1 MDIPIYVYKYLLGL
15 SVILVLIFSFTQYFK
30 SDASRLFKI
39 SLGWFTVL
47 MVANLVNMIVT
58 LNHYEKNSNKVG
70 LKGPMGSPGPRG
82 FKGKSDNCGSICG
95 TQGLEDCDESEKD
108 ENGRCQIMGNEI
120 NDEGIPNFSDIV
132 KPGKCIFPF
141 VHNYQNQHLG
151 DGCVKEDG
159 SAPSELTSYSEN
171 GWCATELNSDKTPK
185 KYAYC
190 GESRK
195 ELALN
200 KAGVR
205 LAETE
210 LRRSRDN
217 TGIIDI
223 KLISGNRSSIECPSG
238 YTKIDK
244 DLNEGS
250 GGAYIY
256 VCKKT
261 GYGSK
266 GVKSIRIAENNQQC
280 SDLFPQDSDLQLK
293 RLKTDLNK
301 DADISGIDPEKL
313 YMCLG
318 YDNSEFLTDIKVTDS
333 IDSPGEGYDLIN
345 VNLNKDTDGPD
356 LYLHTSNTREEINPL
371 SSAFYYPK
379 DKKLY
384 FIGGVDG
391 KYVYYYDEAK
401 EEVSS
406 PDLVKTKFGRI
417 PNNINAVFTWNYDE
431 KTYFFKG
438 RYIYKINEKTMTI
451 ADGYPKSIN
460 YIFKGIPDNIDAV
473 FSWDKDGATYF
484 FKDKFIYKYDS
495 QNKRVSPGYPR
506 LIKSRF
512 PGAPN
517 KVDAVYFNRNDGM
530 TFFIRGN
537 EYYILNNNESVPT
550 IYPKKLSDKYPGLG
564 VLPKINQFDTALG
577 LGNKMYFFSGNKY
590 YEYTNTLGEA
600 VNLNS
605 VGSIFKGIPFG
616 FDCVMAEESNNENS
630 LLTFFK
636 GSKVYE
642 FNKGTN
648 KVIAGFP
655 KKITDIFTECPSN
668 INACVKFD
676 GNVFIFKNNLVYKY
690 NLNPGANP
698 ELENN
703 YPKQVNREFANMP
716 SNIDAFTKYNDEY
729 FVIKGIQYY
738 IVGNNKKI
746 DLRMGIDDG
755 DDNKY
760 PQYLDKRFDNLNTAV
775 DRRNIISNDDE

>member
-30 SDASRLFKI
+30 SNSSRLFKI
-39 SLGWFTVL
+39 ALGWFTVL

-58 LNHYEKNSNKVG
+58 LNHYEKNSNKLG
-70 LKGPMGSPGPRG
+70 LKGPNGLLGPRG

-141 VHNYQNQHLG
+141 VHNYQNRHFG

-159 SAPSELTSYSEN
+159 SAPSELTAYSEN
-171 GWCATELNSDKTPK
+171 GWCATELNSDKSPR

-190 GESRK
+190 GESSK
-195 ELALN
+195 EIASDR
-200 KAGVR
+200 ASEEM
-205 LAETE
+205 AENE

-217 TGIIDI
+217 TGILDI

-250 GGAYIY
+250 GGAYVFI
-256 VCKKT
+256 CKKT

-280 SDLFPQDSDLQLK
+280 SDLFPQGSNLQFK

-301 DADISGIDPEKL
+301 DADISGVDPEQL

-318 YDNSEFLTDIKVTDS
+318 YDNTEFLTDIKVTNS
-333 IDSPGEGYDLIN
+333 TDSPGEGYDLIN

-379 DKKLY
+379 DKKMY

-391 KYVYYYDEAK
+391 KYLYYYDEAK
-401 EEVSS
+401 GEISS

-417 PNNINAVFTWNYDE
+417 PDNINAVFTWNYDE

-438 RYIYKINEKTMTI
+438 RYIYKINDKKMTI

-460 YIFKGIPDNIDAV
+460 FIFKGIPENIDAA

-484 FKDKFIYKYDS
+484 FKDKFVYKYDS

-517 KVDAVYFNRNDGM
+517 KVDAVYFNRNDGQ
-530 TFFIRGN
+530 TYFLRGN
-537 EYYILNNNESVPT
+537 EYYILNNNETVPQDH
-550 IYPKKLSDKYPGLG
+550 PKKLSDKYPGLG
-564 VLPKINQFDTALG
+564 VLPKINSFDTALG
-577 LGNKMYFFSGNKY
+577 LHNKMYFFSGNKY
-590 YEYTNTLGEA
+590 YEYTNTLGEP

-605 VGSIFKGIPFG
+605 VGSIFKGIPSH
-616 FDCVMAEESNNENS
+616 FDCVMAREPDNENS
-630 LLTFFK
+630 ELYFFK
-636 GSKVYE
+636 GSQIYM

-648 KVIAGFP
+648 KMVEGFP
-655 KKITDIFTECPSN
+655 KKNTEVLPECPSN
-668 INACVKFD
+668 INACFHD
-676 GNVFIFKNNLVYKY
+676 HNSIYIFKNNLVYKY
-690 NLNPGANP
+690 ITGSSVEP
-698 ELENN
+698 ELDSN
-703 YPKQVNREFANMP
+703 YPKEVNKEFSNMP
-716 SNIDAFTKYNDEY
+716 SNIDAYTKYNSEMY
-729 FVIKGIQYY
+729 VIKGIQYY
-738 IVGNNKKI
+738 IVDSSKTIN
-746 DLRMGIDDG
+746 LRLGIDD
-755 DDNKY
+755 DDENKY
-760 PQYLDKRFDNLNTAV
+760 PQYLDKKFDNLNTAV
-775 DRRNIISNDDE
+775 DRSNIINNDDD